1 MPLRLRGGG
10 GWMKRR
16 FDVGLRWRSRRVL
29 VLEGLGEVQDAGE
42 QVLGVIGLWASRGG
56 GR

>member
-1 MPLRLRGGG
+1 MR
-10 GWMKRR
+10 RR
-16 FDVGLRWRSRRVL
+16 FDVRVRWWSMRIL

-42 QVLGVIGLWASRGG
+42 QVLGVLGLWAGRGG

>member
-1 MPLRLRGGG
+1 MRTS
-10 GWMKRR
+10 
-16 FDVGLRWRSRRVL
+16 FDVQVRWWSKRSL

-42 QVLGVIGLWASRGG
+42 QVLGMLGLRADREG

>member
-1 MPLRLRGGG
+1 MR
-10 GWMKRR
+10 RR
-16 FDVGLRWRSRRVL
+16 FDVGLRRRSKRVL

-42 QVLGVIGLWASRGG
+42 QVLAVIGLWASRGG